1 MTAMAGHWTDGAGAP
16 LPAPALFAGLAGMQ
30 AVLLG
35 ERHDRADHHRWQ
47 LHVAAGLAA
56 HRPLVMGFEMF
67 PARLDPVL
75 AEWVAG
81 GLSEEDFLTRA
92 EWGTVWG
99 HPAELYMP
107 IFRFCRDMAVPMV
120 GLNVARDLVRAV
132 GAGGWDSVPEAQREG
147 LTAPKPSPMPYR
159 RFIFGLT
166 GGGRPDRKATSP
178 EDPAFDRF
186 VRAQEV
192 WDRAFATRIARA
204 AARPGNP
211 LVVGIIGMGHL
222 QHGGGV
228 PWQLA
233 DLGLNRV
240 RALIPADAG
249 DLPGPG
255 AADAVFHLQT
265 VVKEREP
272 A

>member
-1 MTAMAGHWTDGAGAP
+1 MMAGHWTDGAGAL
-16 LPAPALFAGLAGMQ
+16 LPAQTLFAELAGMQ

-56 HRPLVMGFEMF
+56 YRPLVMGFEMF

-81 GLSEEDFLTRA
+81 GLSETDFLTRA

-99 HPAELYMP
+99 HPAELYLP
-107 IFRFCRDMAVPMV
+107 IFRFCRDMALPMV

-147 LTAPKPSPMPYR
+147 LTAPKPSPVPYR

-166 GGGRPDRKATSP
+166 GGGRPDRKAVSA

-186 VRAQEV
+186 VCAQEV
-192 WDRAFATRIARA
+192 WDRAFATRIAHA

-222 QHGGGV
+222 QYGGGV

-233 DLGLNRV
+233 DLGLTGV
-240 RALIPADAG
+240 RTLIPADAA

-255 AADAVFHLQT
+255 AADAVFHLQPALM
-265 VVKEREP
+265 ERET